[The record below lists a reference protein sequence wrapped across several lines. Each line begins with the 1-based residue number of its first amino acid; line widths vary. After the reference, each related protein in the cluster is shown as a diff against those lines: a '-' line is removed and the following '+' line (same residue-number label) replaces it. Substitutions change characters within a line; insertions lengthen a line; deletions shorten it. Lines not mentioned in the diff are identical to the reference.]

1 MAVTSKVTINK
12 SKLAKLSKA
21 AITALEKTGEA
32 LHTEVVVQAQV
43 MPRDTGALQN
53 EKTSVDYSKSSQG
66 KVTLISEG
74 PYARRLYYHPEY
86 NFQTIENPN
95 AKGRWLED
103 WLKGG
108 KNEKFCPETFAKF
121 YKAVAK
127 L

>member
-1 MAVTSKVTINK
+1 MGVSSKVTIN
-12 SKLAKLSKA
+12 SSRLAELSRA
-21 AITALEKTGEA
+21 AITAFEKTGEA
-32 LHTEVVVQAQV
+32 LHTEVVQAQV
-43 MPRDTGALQN
+43 MPRDTGTLQN

-86 NFQTIENPN
+86 NFQTTENPN

-103 WLKGG
+103 WMKGG
-108 KNEKFCPETFAKF
+108 KNEKFCPETFAKI

>member
-1 MAVTSKVTINK
+1 MGVSSKVTIN
-12 SKLAKLSKA
+12 SSRLAELSKA

-32 LHTEVVVQAQV
+32 LHTEVVQAQV
-43 MPRDTGALQN
+43 VPRDTGTLQN

-86 NFQTIENPN
+86 NFQTTENPY

-103 WLKGG
+103 WMSGG
-108 KNEKFCPETFAKF
+108 KNEKFCPETFSKI

>member
-1 MAVTSKVTINK
+1 MGVSSKVTINS
-12 SKLAKLSKA
+12 SKLAELSRA

-32 LHTEVVVQAQV
+32 LHTEVVQAQV
-43 MPRDTGALQN
+43 MPREFGTLQN
-53 EKTSVDYSKSSQG
+53 EKTFVDYSKSSQG

-86 NFQTIENPN
+86 NFQKHENPN

-103 WLKGG
+103 WMKGG
-108 KNEKFCPETFAKF
+108 KNEKFCPETFAKI